1 MNVCITRLPA
11 GESVVS
17 PRSHCRACGE
27 RVRWHDNLPVA
38 SFLLLRG
45 RCRDCGARFS
55 PLYAIVETLAA
66 ALAIALWHRLVAP
79 AVDPAALARA
89 LPLWLLHFAFA
100 GVLIVLSFIDLATYR
115 IPNAITYP
123 CIPIFTAASLLVGHE
138 RWWDGA
144 LGALA
149 GYVSLRLVSDG
160 YFWITG
166 REGMGYGDAKLLA
179 LTGGFLGWR
188 SLVPTVFLGSC
199 VGAIVGI
206 ALALARRRAGDG
218 EASIRLTRIPFGPF
232 LALGAL
238 ATFFFGDPFGWW
250 LRVLLAE

>member
-1 MNVCITRLPA
+1 M
-11 GESVVS
+11 
-17 PRSHCRACGE
+17 
-27 RVRWHDNLPVA
+27 
-38 SFLLLRG
+38 
-45 RCRDCGARFS
+45 
-55 PLYAIVETLAA
+55 
-66 ALAIALWHRLVAP
+66 
-79 AVDPAALARA
+79 
-89 LPLWLLHFAFA
+89 
-100 GVLIVLSFIDLATYR
+100 
-115 IPNAITYP
+115 
-123 CIPIFTAASLLVGHE
+123 
-138 RWWDGA
+138 DGA

-149 GYVSLRLVSDG
+149 GYVSLRPFRWVLLDHRARG
-160 YFWITG
+160 HG
-166 REGMGYGDAKLLA
+166 LRRRQLLA
-179 LTGGFLGWR
+179 LTGVLGWR